1 MSSRPVVTS
10 QQGFFRLGSG
20 QPMAIVSAGV
30 PAADA
35 LEHASCLIASITD
48 LAAAMGDG
56 GLSNGGA
63 FAIQQLAE
71 TAKALIDAAA
81 IGCSREALNL

>member
-1 MSSRPVVTS
+1 MSRRTVVTS

-20 QPMAIVSAGV
+20 QPLAVVSAGV

-35 LEHASCLIASITD
+35 LEQASCLIASIID

-63 FAIQQLAE
+63 FAIQHLAE
-71 TAKALIDAAA
+71 TAHALVDAAA
-81 IGCSREALNL
+81 LGCSSEDRRL

>member
-1 MSSRPVVTS
+1 MSHRPVVTH
-10 QQGFFRLGSG
+10 QQGFFLLGSG
-20 QPMAIVSAGV
+20 QPMALVSAGV

-48 LAAAMGDG
+48 LAAAIGDG
-56 GLSNGGA
+56 GLSSGGA

-71 TAKALIDAAA
+71 TAQALIDAAA
-81 IGCSREALNL
+81 IGCSSEAHRL